1 MSQLI
6 AFKNQ
11 SGILLATDSRAPRFT
26 LDGEVDWREVQR
38 FQTLGKGAA
47 VLAGGAPEGTKMA
60 SDLAKL
66 VETESVAGVEEIY
79 ALALP
84 FLTSAYTDFMR
95 KECEF
100 VPLDP
105 LHHVFFILA
114 GRTSAGADDPFRMY
128 LIWTRRKLPQ
138 LDADEID
145 TAFSTPR
152 LIGLEG
158 RLSRLSRENADLDA
172 VLPDIRGAMETQA
185 KRNEEIAPPFVYARI
200 TRDGVLRE

>member
-11 SGILLATDSRAPRFT
+11 SGILLAADSRAPRFT
-26 LDGEVDWREVQR
+26 LDGEVDWQEVQR

-47 VLAGGAPEGTKMA
+47 ILAGGAPEGTKMA
-60 SDLAKL
+60 ADLAEL
-66 VETESVAGVEEIY
+66 VETESVTGVDEIY

-114 GRTSAGADDPFRMY
+114 GRTSANADDPFRMY

-145 TAFSTPR
+145 TAFTTPR
-152 LIGLEG
+152 LIGLEA
-158 RLSRLSRENADLDA
+158 RLSRLSRENADLDT

-185 KRNEEIAPPFVYARI
+185 GRNEEIAPPFVYARI
-200 TRDGVLRE
+200 TRDGVRRE